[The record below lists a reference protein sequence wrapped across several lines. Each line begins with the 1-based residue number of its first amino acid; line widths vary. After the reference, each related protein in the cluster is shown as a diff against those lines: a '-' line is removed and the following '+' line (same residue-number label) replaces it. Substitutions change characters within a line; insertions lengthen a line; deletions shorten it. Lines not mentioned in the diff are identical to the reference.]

1 MRPGLKPCPGC
12 LHEGT
17 WVWYNVFPELFV
29 TIIFTNC
36 FSWKTCHLIHLLV
49 LYWQKVRRTGS
60 IKWMHTGTVHDADQE
75 SMSLAASVEALSVL
89 NACVEMKKNSGMAP
103 PTLFKCYE
111 TKSLQPK
118 LVGTCMPQVVV
129 IIQNHSWKNSG
140 QPKLLKSAPAL
151 KKTQRLSRIS
161 PLWFPV
167 LRNLDWQSFGRTNS
181 CFFSW
186 NSQNSLKPEVKQ
198 NAALF
203 RRYAARTT
211 ALISIYSDL
220 TIPGHLPAS
229 HTNQFWHQ
237 SYPKCV
243 CLLGMLFT
251 LNVFADDDFR
261 SFESPSFIT
270 IWIDLRHFFNAIA
283 EIVEILRIV
292 MLAGA
297 FAHLQALTPFK
308 LRQEPGNLGTFKR
321 DMATMPLQHWT
332 KEDQDPIQLR
342 SVMVFWQLISNL
354 PSGLVSKERLVR
366 NTFLVAEI
374 TRSRGEASMVKSTS
388 IEVW

>member
-1 MRPGLKPCPGC
+1 MKEPEFDTTYFQNYSLPLYSPTVSVGKPAIWSICWFYIDKRSGELVPSNGCTQGLYMMLIKKACPW
-12 LHEGT
+12 LQALRHLVFST
-17 WVWYNVFPELFV
+17 RVW
-29 TIIFTNC
+29 
-36 FSWKTCHLIHLLV
+36 
-49 LYWQKVRRTGS
+49 
-60 IKWMHTGTVHDADQE
+60 KW
-75 SMSLAASVEALSVL
+75 
-89 NACVEMKKNSGMAP
+89 KKNKSRNGP

-140 QPKLLKSAPAL
+140 QPKLLKSAPPL

-308 LRQEPGNLGTFKR
+308 LRQEPGNLGTSKR